1 MAIKHHL
8 HDLLVAI
15 AASRLA
21 RGGLALAIIFL
32 VGSTG
37 FVVIEGWSLFDAV
50 YMTVLTM
57 TTVGYEEVRPLSPLG
72 RVFNLFIML
81 GGVGLMLYILTV
93 TVQTVVEDEVFRVF
107 MRRRRMKKK
116 IDAVEAHF
124 ILCGFGRVGREAA
137 AAIRGEDVDVVV
149 VDSTEAAIAAA
160 EEDGLL
166 AICRRCH
173 PECDSPRSRDRT
185 RSRSHRRY
193 RQR

>member
-1 MAIKHHL
+1 MAIRHHL

-15 AASRLA
+15 AASRLT

-93 TVQTVVEDEVFRVF
+93 TVADRGRGRGIQSIHAEATNEKEDR
-107 MRRRRMKKK
+107 
-116 IDAVEAHF
+116 
-124 ILCGFGRVGREAA
+124 CG
-137 AAIRGEDVDVVV
+137 
-149 VDSTEAAIAAA
+149 
-160 EEDGLL
+160 
-166 AICRRCH
+166 
-173 PECDSPRSRDRT
+173 
-185 RSRSHRRY
+185 
-193 RQR
+193 

>member
-1 MAIKHHL
+1 MAIRHHL

-15 AASRLA
+15 AASRLT

-37 FVVIEGWSLFDAV
+37 YVVIEGWSLFDAV

-93 TVQTVVEDEVFRVF
+93 TVQTGGRGRGTQSIHAEATNEKEDR
-107 MRRRRMKKK
+107 
-116 IDAVEAHF
+116 
-124 ILCGFGRVGREAA
+124 CG
-137 AAIRGEDVDVVV
+137 
-149 VDSTEAAIAAA
+149 
-160 EEDGLL
+160 
-166 AICRRCH
+166 
-173 PECDSPRSRDRT
+173 
-185 RSRSHRRY
+185 
-193 RQR
+193 